1 MLKNSLYPYI
11 EKYINK
17 YLYGFTKEQFD
28 IGLMSGKIG
37 LENLNLRPDKV
48 NEKLDLKNQSF
59 WLKAGLISN
68 ISVTTSIM
76 NIIGEKPLNILI
88 DGIDVI
94 LTPSYKWII
103 KNLVSFVEENKIKIK
118 EPYNKEENNSY
129 DIFQKN
135 VNIFDNS
142 IFVKEKV
149 LEIFKDKS
157 KISNI
162 INKMFKKFFKF
173 YYSKNFSVI
182 ATIKN
187 IHIRFEDDQLI
198 NYIGDIALGFKI
210 NSIEITLSSE
220 GIMKRNSFKLQKFD
234 VYWESNAKILIPSD
248 TLINSL
254 DKEGKLQDTYYSM
267 LKKLN
272 FWKIYL
278 FTKYSIFSSR
288 F

>member
-1 MLKNSLYPYI
+1 MLKNSLYPYL

-234 VYWESNAKILIPSD
+234 VYWEITKI
-248 TLINSL
+248 
-254 DKEGKLQDTYYSM
+254 
-267 LKKLN
+267 
-272 FWKIYL
+272 
-278 FTKYSIFSSR
+278 
-288 F
+288 